1 MARRGRTLRRGA
13 LGAVVSAAAEYH
25 CAARSVQVNVA
36 TGDGLVRLAARC
48 ALPLRCLDPGRVD
61 YFLAGCG
68 PSRDCYGQTTVF
80 GLGGAASSMHLGA
93 GCCCWTTWLELGPRE
108 LSTKRGQGYSSLSWL
123 RAHQSDQSLK
133 SCNAASHT
141 GASQNYCKTTVLNQ
155 CSKRM
160 MDRRLA
166 RVQPS
171 EQSRSMRGRHVLI
184 SKISVFSPYQ
194 LQGKRS
200 PMPSASDDLAAH
212 LAGSAMAERYC

>member
-1 MARRGRTLRRGA
+1 MPC
-13 LGAVVSAAAEYH
+13 H
-25 CAARSVQVNVA
+25 CDASIRAGS
-36 TGDGLVRLAARC
+36 TI
-48 ALPLRCLDPGRVD
+48 
-61 YFLAGCG
+61 FL
-68 PSRDCYGQTTVF
+68 
-80 GLGGAASSMHLGA
+80 LGA
-93 GCCCWTTWLELGPRE
+93 GRVGIATARQQFSVWVVRRRRCIWGPGVVVAQRGWSWDPRE